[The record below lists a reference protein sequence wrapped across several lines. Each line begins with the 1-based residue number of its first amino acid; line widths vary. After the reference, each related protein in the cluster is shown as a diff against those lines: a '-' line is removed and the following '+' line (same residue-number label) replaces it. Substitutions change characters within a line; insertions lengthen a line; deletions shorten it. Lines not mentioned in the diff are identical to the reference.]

1 MVPDV
6 TNPGEAFA
14 FITSSGS
21 EGIWSAALV
30 LVICVSIY
38 FTIRIR
44 GLHLLKIK
52 ETLRLFGS
60 NIKERSKSGSDS
72 ISAFRAFCTTMGNRV
87 GIGNI
92 AGVAMAIVMGG
103 PGTIFWMWVFVLLLT
118 AVSFVENTLGQIYKE
133 KMKNGDIRGGPA
145 YYVKNGLGKPKLA
158 HLMSALLIILAFA
171 YSGMQANQACACI
184 TDAFS
189 LESPLIVG
197 LIITAFAGIVF
208 VGGVK
213 RVVKISAKIVP
224 IAILTYLLIVLIVI
238 ITNITAVGGVFE
250 SIFTYA
256 FGIQE
261 VAGGGVAAMFI
272 WAMRRSVFSTDA
284 GVGVIPN
291 VSSLAE
297 ASHPVK
303 IGLIQ
308 AFGTIIDVIVCTA
321 SAFVILI
328 YTNRVFPGYNF
339 SEVLSPAE
347 LEQIKGAPLVS
358 DALSATFLGNA
369 APFVLSVLMVVFAF
383 GTMIAHYAN
392 CETNVRQITQ
402 KPVVLKIFT
411 VLLLIAVFVFTQLNM
426 GAAWNI
432 TDIVQGVLCICNVVV
447 ILLLSRHVFT
457 ALRDYFGQKKNGVTE
472 PEFIAETLTN
482 TKGVTCWSG
491 NVPDAG
497 QEKQE
502 K

>member
-1 MVPDV
+1 MVSDV
-6 TNPGEAFA
+6 AGPGEIFA
-14 FITSSGS
+14 SITSSGS
-21 EGIWSAALV
+21 EIIWYAAIV

-44 GLHLLKIK
+44 GAQLLRIK

-60 NIKERSKSGSDS
+60 NIKERSKSGPDS
-72 ISAFRAFCTTMGNRV
+72 VSAFRAFCTTMGNRV

-92 AGVAMAIVMGG
+92 AGIAIAIVMGG
-103 PGTIFWMWVFVLLLT
+103 PGTIFWMWIFVLLLT

-133 KMKNGDIRGGPA
+133 KMKNGEIRGGPA
-145 YYVKNGLGKPKLA
+145 YYIKNGLGKPKLA
-158 HLMSALLIILAFA
+158 VVMSVLLIILAFS

-189 LESPLIVG
+189 LDSTLIVG
-197 LIITAFAGIVF
+197 LIITALAGIVF

-213 RVVKISAKIVP
+213 RVVKISSKIVP
-224 IAILTYLLIVLIVI
+224 IAIITYLLIVLIVI

-256 FGIQE
+256 FGIRE
-261 VAGGGVAAMFI
+261 AAGGGVAAMFI

-291 VSSLAE
+291 ISSLAE

-328 YTNRVFPGYNF
+328 YTNRAFPDYNF

-347 LEQIKGAPLVS
+347 LEHLKGSPLVS
-358 DALSATFLGNA
+358 DALSATFLGDA
-369 APFVLSVLMVVFAF
+369 APFVLSILMVVFAF

-402 KPVVLKIFT
+402 KPIVLKIFT
-411 VLLLIAVFVFTQLNM
+411 AFLLITVFIFTQLNM
-426 GAAWNI
+426 GAAWNL
-432 TDIVQGVLCICNVVV
+432 TDIVQGILCLCNIVV
-447 ILLLSRHVFT
+447 IVLLSRHAFT
-457 ALRDYFGQKKNGVTE
+457 ALRDYFRQKKNGVTE
-472 PEFIAETLTN
+472 PGFAAETLSD
-482 TKGVTCWSG
+482 TKGVTCWNG

-497 QEKQE
+497 REKQG